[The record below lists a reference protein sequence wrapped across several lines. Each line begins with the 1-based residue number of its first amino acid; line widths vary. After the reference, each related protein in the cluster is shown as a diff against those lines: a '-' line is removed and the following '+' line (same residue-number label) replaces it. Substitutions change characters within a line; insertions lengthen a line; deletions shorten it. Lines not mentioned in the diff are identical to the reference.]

1 MQTSQKCPPL
11 LHLLFLCFSS
21 VLCSVLCTSRQEGV
35 GLGEQPAPPT
45 TTTPEHDHWK
55 MYWLVCTILY
65 CIMECG
71 NLLVDI
77 RVNLPPS
84 HLSSDWTSRLSG
96 DANSSFLRAAELGC
110 SLGEAWLVCNAA
122 TYLWNY
128 CRHWIEQ
135 NKFSNLVETFRP
147 LLASI
152 KQAQP
157 HK

>member
-1 MQTSQKCPPL
+1 MYQLQ
-11 LHLLFLCFSS
+11 
-21 VLCSVLCTSRQEGV
+21 QEGV

-55 MYWLVCTILY
+55 MYWLVCTILHDGFY
-65 CIMECG
+65 
-71 NLLVDI
+71 LYVYQLAPPPPPPP
-77 RVNLPPS
+77 LPPKHLHTWTHS
-84 HLSSDWTSRLSG
+84 HWISQLSA

-110 SLGEAWLVCNAA
+110 SLGEAWLVSNAA

-128 CRHWIEQ
+128 SHHWIKQ
-135 NKFSNLVETFRP
+135 NKPSKLVETFRP

>member
-1 MQTSQKCPPL
+1 MYQL
-11 LHLLFLCFSS
+11 
-21 VLCSVLCTSRQEGV
+21 RQEGV

-45 TTTPEHDHWK
+45 TTTTPEPDHWK
-55 MYWLVCTILY
+55 MYWLVCTILHNGMWY
-65 CIMECG
+65 FILF
-71 NLLVDI
+71 LLVDI
-77 RVNLPPS
+77 RIYELASPSLPPPHTHTHT
-84 HLSSDWTSRLSG
+84 HLSSDWTSQLSG

-110 SLGEAWLVCNAA
+110 FLGEAWLVCNTA

-128 CRHWIEQ
+128 SCHWIEQ
-135 NKFSNLVETFRP
+135 NKSSKLVETFRP